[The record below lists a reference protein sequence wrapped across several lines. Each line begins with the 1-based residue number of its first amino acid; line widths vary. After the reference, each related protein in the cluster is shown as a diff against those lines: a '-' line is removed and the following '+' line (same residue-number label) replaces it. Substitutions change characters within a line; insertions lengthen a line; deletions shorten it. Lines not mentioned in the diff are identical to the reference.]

1 VSESLSFHGYH
12 SFVCPDS
19 VRLGIDRNGKRKLAK
34 FVALTRD
41 KGEYR
46 RGTAIL
52 MLSGKGQGR
61 RKVKDVAR
69 ELNVSVNAVI
79 GWKRRYR
86 SQGLDGLKAG
96 EHTGRPA
103 RVKARAR
110 RRMRELLKQDP
121 QAFGFLKGR
130 WVVRDI
136 ATALSRE
143 NIMISRSHVHN
154 ILSGELD
161 LAYKRPKLTVKSNDP
176 NYYRKAREIERY
188 KRIAPALAKRG

>member
-1 VSESLSFHGYH
+1 MRLRLERKEKRGL
-12 SFVCPDS
+12 
-19 VRLGIDRNGKRKLAK
+19 VRL
-34 FVALTRD
+34 VALTRD
-41 KGEYR
+41 KGEFR

-52 MLSGKGQGR
+52 MLSGKR
-61 RKVKDVAR
+61 RRRVKDVAR
-69 ELNVSVNAVI
+69 ELNVSVDAVI
-79 GWKRRYR
+79 RWERRYR

-96 EHTGRPA
+96 EHTGRPP

-110 RRMRELLKQDP
+110 RRMRELLRQDP

-143 NIMISRSHVHN
+143 NIKISRSHVHN
-154 ILSGELD
+154 ILTEELD

-176 NYYRKAREIERY
+176 NYSRKAREIQRY

>member
-1 VSESLSFHGYH
+1 M
-12 SFVCPDS
+12 
-19 VRLGIDRNGKRKLAK
+19 RLRLDRKEKRGLAK
-34 FVALTRD
+34 FVTLTRD
-41 KGEYR
+41 KGEFR

-52 MLSGKGQGR
+52 MLSGKR
-61 RKVKDVAR
+61 RRRVKDVAR
-69 ELNVSVNAVI
+69 ELNVSVDAVI
-79 GWKRRYR
+79 RWERRYR

-96 EHTGRPA
+96 EHTGRPP

-110 RRMRELLKQDP
+110 RRMRELLRQDP

-143 NIMISRSHVHN
+143 NIKIGGSHVHN
-154 ILSGELD
+154 ILTEELD

-176 NYYRKAREIERY
+176 NYSRKAREIQRY

>member
-1 VSESLSFHGYH
+1 M
-12 SFVCPDS
+12 
-19 VRLGIDRNGKRKLAK
+19 RLRLDRKEKRRLAK

-41 KGEYR
+41 KGEFR

-52 MLSGKGQGR
+52 MLSGKRR

-69 ELNVSVNAVI
+69 ELNVSIDAVI
-79 GWKRRYR
+79 RWERRYR
-86 SQGLDGLKAG
+86 SEGLDGLNAG
-96 EHTGRPA
+96 EHTGRPP
-103 RVKARAR
+103 RVKTRAR

-143 NIMISRSHVHN
+143 NIKIGRSHVHN
-154 ILSGELD
+154 ILSEELD

-176 NYYRKAREIERY
+176 NYSRKAREIQRY

>member
-1 VSESLSFHGYH
+1 M
-12 SFVCPDS
+12 
-19 VRLGIDRNGKRKLAK
+19 RLRIDRKAKRELAK
-34 FVALTRD
+34 FVALTKD

-52 MLSGKGQGR
+52 MLSGNGKRR

-86 SQGLDGLKAG
+86 EQGLDGLKAG
-96 EHTGRPA
+96 EHTGRPP
-103 RVKARAR
+103 RVRARAV
-110 RRMRELLKQDP
+110 RRMRGLLKEDP

-136 ATALSRE
+136 ATALSRQKIE
-143 NIMISRSHVHN
+143 ISRSHVHK
-154 ILSGELD
+154 ILTEELD
-161 LAYKRPKLTVKSNDP
+161 LAYKRPKLTVKSNDS
-176 NYYRKAREIERY
+176 NYSRKAREVERY
-188 KRIAPALAKRG
+188 KRIAPALAKKG

>member
-1 VSESLSFHGYH
+1 MRLRLERKEKRGL
-12 SFVCPDS
+12 
-19 VRLGIDRNGKRKLAK
+19 VRL
-34 FVALTRD
+34 VALTRD
-41 KGEYR
+41 KGEFR

-52 MLSGKGQGR
+52 MLSGKR
-61 RKVKDVAR
+61 RRRVKDVAR
-69 ELNVSVNAVI
+69 ELNVSVDAVI
-79 GWKRRYR
+79 RWERRYR
-86 SQGLDGLKAG
+86 SQGLNGLKAG
-96 EHTGRPA
+96 EHTGRPP

-121 QAFGFLKGR
+121 QTFGFLKGR

-143 NIMISRSHVHN
+143 KIKISRSHVHN

-176 NYYRKAREIERY
+176 NYSRKAKEIQRY

>member
-1 VSESLSFHGYH
+1 MGIIP
-12 SFVCPDS
+12 FVCLES
-19 VRLGIDRNGKRKLAK
+19 VRLRIDRTGKRELAK

-52 MLSGKGQGR
+52 MLSGKGKRR

-79 GWKRRYR
+79 GWKMRYR

-96 EHTGRPA
+96 EHTGRPPRVGTRA
-103 RVKARAR
+103 RR

-121 QAFGFLKGR
+121 QTFGFLKGR

-136 ATALSRE
+136 SKALTSE
-143 NIMISRSHVHN
+143 GVKIGRSHVHN
-154 ILSGELD
+154 ILSEELD
-161 LAYKRPKLTVKSNDP
+161 LAYKRPKLTVRSNDS
-176 NYYRKAREIERY
+176 NYWRKAREVERY